1 VNPDSVRREWAERTG
16 AYSPEY
22 YAHLGP
28 NWTSEALRE
37 TLVERV
43 GRDASVL
50 ELGCS
55 SGRHLAHLAEAG
67 FSDLHGV
74 EVNEEAFAVLAE
86 EFPALH
92 ETGQF
97 YHDTIEAALPTFA
110 DGAFD
115 AVFSVETLQHLHPDA
130 NAALDHLVRVTGD
143 LLVTVENEGPAG
155 GENGTGAESG
165 AGRDGVNYVDGEFPL
180 YYRDW
185 GAVFVERGMVEVEVE
200 EQKRATRRAFVQSSS
215 RL

>member
-1 VNPDSVRREWAERTG
+1 MNPDSVRREWAERAG

-86 EFPALH
+86 EFPSLH

-130 NAALDHLVRVTGD
+130 DAALDHVVRVTGD

-155 GENGTGAESG
+155 DTNAGDIGEDGE
-165 AGRDGVNYVDGEFPL
+165 RDGVNYVDGEFPL

-185 GAVFVERGMVEVEVE
+185 GAVFIERGMVEVEVA

>member
-1 VNPDSVRREWAERTG
+1 MNPDSVRREWAERTG

-28 NWTSEALRE
+28 NWVSEALRE

-43 GRDASVL
+43 GTDASVL

-74 EVNEEAFAVLAE
+74 EVNDEAFAVLAG

-92 ETGQF
+92 ATGQF
-97 YHDTIEAALPTFA
+97 YHDAIESALPTFA
-110 DGAFD
+110 DRAFD

-130 NAALDHLVRVTGD
+130 EGALDHVVRVTDG

-155 GENGTGAESG
+155 GENGTGAEGG
-165 AGRDGVNYVDGEFPL
+165 AGREGVNYVDGEFPL